1 VYAAGIG
8 SGAKDS
14 AAAKA
19 LIAALMGPSAQALF
33 KTKGME
39 PGAE

>member
-8 SGAKDS
+8 AGAKDN

-19 LIAALMGPSAQALF
+19 LIASLVGPSAQALF
-33 KTKGME
+33 KSKGME
-39 PGAE
+39 PGGN